1 MKKWHWRTLAVG
13 AALAGLTLVSF
24 ASGFVTV
31 YNGLNAGIVVGSP
44 GHSCGFEWK
53 GVVGPFCN

>member
-1 MKKWHWRTLAVG
+1 VLQNEEV
-13 AALAGLTLVSF
+13 AL

-31 YNGLNAGIVVGSP
+31 YNGLNAGIVAGSP